1 MDNDVLVQQAARVLP
16 EIGKSLHAAAIQH
29 PLAAGRSLAQV
40 KTLVLLHHREHS
52 TVGEIAA
59 GLGVAMPTASE
70 LVDRLVEDGL
80 AERATN
86 PIDRRQV
93 LVWLTP
99 AAREFGDQLY
109 ALRCAQMR
117 ATLDRLEPAERL
129 AFVRGLQALAAVL
142 GEDAAAAKQCGPSK
156 RPEN

>member
-1 MDNDVLVQQAARVLP
+1 MDMEVLIKQATAALP

-29 PLAAGRSLAQV
+29 PMAAGRSLAQV
-40 KTLVLLHHREHS
+40 KTLMLLHHREHS

-99 AAREFGDQLY
+99 EAREFGDQLY
-109 ALRCAQMR
+109 ALRCAQVR
-117 ATLDRLEPAERL
+117 ATLDRLEPDERA
-129 AFVRGLQALAAVL
+129 AFVRGLRALAAVL
-142 GEDAAAAKQCGPSK
+142 REDAVGTKC
-156 RPEN
+156 

>member
-1 MDNDVLVQQAARVLP
+1 MRDDDEQLIEQAAATLP
-16 EIGKSLHAAAIQH
+16 AIGKSMHAAASQH
-29 PLAAGRSLAQV
+29 PMAAGRSLAQI
-40 KTLVLLHHREHS
+40 KTLLLLHHREHS

-99 AAREFGDQLY
+99 EAREFGNQLY
-109 ALRCAQMR
+109 ALRCAQVR
-117 ATLDRLEPAERL
+117 AALERL
-129 AFVRGLQALAAVL
+129 PPDERAAFVRGLQALAAVL
-142 GEDAAAAKQCGPSK
+142 AEDAVAAKC
-156 RPEN
+156 

>member
-1 MDNDVLVQQAARVLP
+1 MVLP
-16 EIGKSLHAAAIQH
+16 EIGKSLHAAVSHH
-29 PLAAGRSLAQV
+29 PTAAGRSLAQV
-40 KTLVLLHHREHS
+40 KTLVLLHHRQHA

-86 PIDRRQV
+86 PVDRRQV

-99 AAREFGDQLY
+99 EARAFGARLY
-109 ALRCAQMR
+109 ALRCDQVR
-117 ATLDRLEPAERL
+117 RTLDRLEPADRP

-142 GEDAAAAKQCGPSK
+142 REDAVGTKCAGLTK
-156 RPEN
+156 RTED

>member
-1 MDNDVLVQQAARVLP
+1 LDDEALVRQAAATLP
-16 EIGKSLHAAAIQH
+16 EIGKLLHAAAIRH
-29 PLAAGRSLAQV
+29 PMAAGRSLAQV
-40 KTLVLLHHREHS
+40 KTLVLLHHRERS

-70 LVDRLVEDGL
+70 LVDRLVEGGL

-99 AAREFGDQLY
+99 EAREFGDQLY
-109 ALRCAQMR
+109 ALRCAQVR
-117 ATLDRLEPAERL
+117 ATFDRLELDERM
-129 AFVRGLQALAAVL
+129 AFARGLQALAAVL
-142 GEDAAAAKQCGPSK
+142 REETITTKF
-156 RPEN
+156 